1 MLYATV
7 CHGAEFIE
15 KYSLSINEV
24 GKVDDVF
31 VLTDQPK
38 NFPNCN
44 ILEYEEFMGSKKFM
58 YTCKLDLIFHLLKQ
72 LKQRVNYV
80 DADFL
85 NLSFDKSLVKD
96 DNTLFTS
103 IVVPHNNTALT
114 KTHFD
119 NKTYEDFVTFM
130 KKNNLDVYDENYAY
144 ITEAF
149 LSFPYLDNTLEI
161 ASRSKELQAQV
172 LEVFNQDTDKW
183 SNTALK
189 RYAKVGSGFG
199 EGSVV
204 TILAKEF
211 NINVEGVSSNRK
223 LFKAKKLQ

>member
-103 IVVPHNNTALT
+103 IVVPHNNTA
-114 KTHFD
+114 
-119 NKTYEDFVTFM
+119 
-130 KKNNLDVYDENYAY
+130 
-144 ITEAF
+144 
-149 LSFPYLDNTLEI
+149 
-161 ASRSKELQAQV
+161 
-172 LEVFNQDTDKW
+172 
-183 SNTALK
+183 
-189 RYAKVGSGFG
+189 
-199 EGSVV
+199 
-204 TILAKEF
+204 
-211 NINVEGVSSNRK
+211 
-223 LFKAKKLQ
+223 